1 MQPFTIKTAQ
11 KREKQIILK
20 KKMEAVCVIA
30 EQGELEPKLQL
41 YETYRKT
48 ERKKT
53 NYWTTIAKVQQ
64 ELEELKQ
71 CQATFMDDCQK
82 EELLKKQRDLEIK
95 INKGYR
101 KLQRCRVQFHK
112 KLQELEELKQQL
124 LQ

>member
-1 MQPFTIKTAQ
+1 
-11 KREKQIILK
+11 
-20 KKMEAVCVIA
+20 MEAVCVIA
-30 EQGELEPKLQL
+30 EQGQLDPKLQL

-53 NYWTTIAKVQQ
+53 SYWAKIEKVQQ
-64 ELEELKQ
+64 ELKELKQ

-82 EELLKKQRDLEIK
+82 EELLKKQREDLELK

-101 KLQRCRVQFHK
+101 KLQRCKTQFNK